1 MLGNSSLATH
11 YCWKA
16 MQDTTTADGARN
28 FDRIA
33 ALRRTDDMVDMIQQ
47 RHPDPRKLYDF
58 QITQPALQVA
68 GVWRKLQVAPGPKP
82 PGRNSSMAWVWNSKL
97 YVAGGASDL
106 YVEYRD
112 TWSVLCSTYH

>member
-97 YVAGGASDL
+97 
-106 YVEYRD
+106 
-112 TWSVLCSTYH
+112 